1 MQNYKWYIYEIE
13 CNGYHYIGQH
23 KYYNNNIDDKY
34 ITSGTIIRR
43 LIKKYHFTK
52 TILIDNINTQEQANE
67 LEIEQI
73 KLSREKYAEY
83 NVNILGGGQGTHLGA
98 PLSEETKKKISKT
111 LKRKLVGDK
120 NPFYGRKHTLGSK
133 QKIAK
138 AGKKNIGKHWYT
150 DGKIEIFDFNCPDG
164 FVEGRLKSSN
174 KNIGKRWYT
183 DGADNYFGLEC
194 PYGYRQGFTIS
205 EIKKEAIRKRNSANV
220 KYERTN
226 ELINDALTLNC
237 ASFSKKYN
245 CSRSTYKRI
254 RKEIKGPEQ

>member
-1 MQNYKWYIYEIE
+1 MGYKQYCKDYEKIENYQLAKKDNFIGWE
-13 CNGYHYIGQH
+13 CHHRLETHNSDGIRREVDISQEEL
-23 KYYNNNIDDKY
+23 KALRMYYN
-34 ITSGTIIRR
+34 RPPEE
-43 LIKKYHFTK
+43 LIFLTTREHHVFKKGE
-52 TILIDNINTQEQANE
+52 N
-67 LEIEQI
+67 
-73 KLSREKYAEY
+73 
-83 NVNILGGGQGTHLGA
+83 
-98 PLSEETKKKISKT
+98 
-111 LKRKLVGDK
+111 
-120 NPFYGRKHTLGSK
+120 NPFYGKKHSEESK
-133 QKIAK
+133 KRIAK

-194 PYGYRQGFTIS
+194 PYGYHQGFTIS

-226 ELINDALTLNC
+226 ELINDALTLNY

-254 RKEIKGPEQ
+254 RKENKKP